1 MLEQVLVTAQKLAGS
16 QDVQR
21 IPLSVTALSS
31 EMLEVLNVESVT
43 DLGATAPNVNFSPNS
58 FTPNVPD
65 LSIRGQGT
73 QSSIPSDD
81 PAVGIFVDGVVLG
94 MLNGANLDMF
104 DIESA
109 EILRGPQGTLFGRN
123 VTAGALLLRT
133 KRASFDPSA
142 EGKVTVGSNG
152 QLDAM
157 FTGTTPLIGDVLAGK
172 VALFYQ
178 STDGNFENVNTLAPI
193 SPVLGRNVQL
203 RRELGESESFYVRPS
218 LRWVPTPELT
228 IDLIAEYGEVDGEN
242 GLGVKGIQNIAGNA
256 GLPRFDDNKQ
266 VSHTNNGINEVTT
279 ESVTIDATYD
289 TAKGQWAWVTGY
301 RATDA
306 YNLVEVDGG
315 ALDIFQVAL
324 DPENEQWSQEIRWS
338 GRPFG
343 NESVEATFGGYYF
356 TQDVSY
362 REGRHILA
370 ALRPAPLLQGLGGDI
385 DHSTWA
391 AFGRLSWELSDRWT
405 LNAGLRYT
413 SEEKSTQQSL
423 GANCNPLNF
432 AACNFGI
439 HESQDWSNLG
449 GDVSAQYFL
458 SDDVQFYTSYSR
470 GVRSGGYTLRNA
482 VATAEPAYDE
492 EVVDSYEIGVKSDV
506 LDRLRVNLAVF
517 RAVYSDLQRTVLL
530 SDGSQQIG
538 NSGKA
543 TVDGIEIEANWLV
556 TEIFAVDLSYGYLDG
571 GYDEL
576 DAGALAGFNA
586 TRASSGLGPLTTSQF
601 DLARAPGS
609 TASLSLTLDQ
619 PLSNNGVISYRLMS
633 TYRDEFAANDA
644 NTLYAPSYT
653 DLNANIT
660 YRNPNGRWGLSLWG
674 KNILDET
681 IVVAGSDISFFDVLT
696 IVPGPRYG
704 VDLRVSF

>member
-1 MLEQVLVTAQKLAGS
+1 MRETPACRVSTTTNKSPTPTTASMRSPRSPSRSMRPTIRPRGNGPGS
-16 QDVQR
+16 R
-21 IPLSVTALSS
+21 AIARPTRTTWWRSTEALS
-31 EMLEVLNVESVT
+31 T
-43 DLGATAPNVNFSPNS
+43 
-58 FTPNVPD
+58 
-65 LSIRGQGT
+65 
-73 QSSIPSDD
+73 SSRWRWTRRTSS
-81 PAVGIFVDGVVLG
+81 GLRR
-94 MLNGANLDMF
+94 
-104 DIESA
+104 SA
-109 EILRGPQGTLFGRN
+109 GR
-123 VTAGALLLRT
+123 
-133 KRASFDPSA
+133 
-142 EGKVTVGSNG
+142 
-152 QLDAM
+152 
-157 FTGTTPLIGDVLAGK
+157 DVLSGTN
-172 VALFYQ
+172 Q
-178 STDGNFENVNTLAPI
+178 S
-193 SPVLGRNVQL
+193 
-203 RRELGESESFYVRPS
+203 RPPS
-218 LRWVPTPELT
+218 
-228 IDLIAEYGEVDGEN
+228 
-242 GLGVKGIQNIAGNA
+242 
-256 GLPRFDDNKQ
+256 
-266 VSHTNNGINEVTT
+266 
-279 ESVTIDATYD
+279 
-289 TAKGQWAWVTGY
+289 
-301 RATDA
+301 
-306 YNLVEVDGG
+306 
-315 ALDIFQVAL
+315 
-324 DPENEQWSQEIRWS
+324 
-338 GRPFG
+338 
-343 NESVEATFGGYYF
+343 GGYYF

-470 GVRSGGYTLRNA
+470 GFRSGGYNLRNA
-482 VATAEPAYDE
+482 VATADPAYDE

-674 KNILDET
+674 KT
-681 IVVAGSDISFFDVLT
+681 SWTRRSSSRVATSRSSTSSPSCL
-696 IVPGPRYG
+696 GPRYG
-704 VDLRVSF
+704 VDLRGSF